1 VRSMIRLAHDL
12 GLSIVGEGVET
23 FEQLNYLRDL
33 GCDQVQGYLFGRPA
47 RMDSSDNSMVASASC
62 RCRLRT

>member
-1 VRSMIRLAHDL
+1 MIRLAHDL

-23 FEQLNYLRDL
+23 VEQLNYLRDL

-47 RMDSSDNSMVASASC
+47 QMDSSNNPMVTSAKM
-62 RCRLRT
+62 LLGGA